1 MIAVTDAVSRFFAWW
16 LRELAACLP
25 DRLPRL
31 LQRKASILVV
41 TPDHDAAD
49 FALHRG
55 GRVRRLGR
63 MSLSTESPSR
73 RALSDFL
80 GSISSQY
87 SEIVLNVPAA
97 NVLRRSVTLPLEA
110 LENLRE
116 VLAFE
121 MDRHTPFKAS
131 EVAYDYRVTNTDTAA
146 RKIAVDLAVLPR
158 TMLERAA
165 SSLESLGL
173 AADRI
178 GVVDDHLAWDRSLN
192 FQLYDET
199 PHPAKAQRSLLPAL
213 AAVTAGLAAV
223 AWFLPLYFDQRAA
236 AIYEVRLEETRTAAL
251 QAESLKK
258 RLTMAMDLNRFVID
272 RRAAIPTITSLLADV
287 TDRLPDDAW
296 LIQFQLQ
303 DGKLTL
309 AGYAPSAAPLIALL
323 EASPLLTEVRFASP
337 VTPDPRTG
345 GENFNISASVTQ
357 DRGS

>member
-1 MIAVTDAVSRFFAWW
+1 
-16 LRELAACLP
+16 
-25 DRLPRL
+25 
-31 LQRKASILVV
+31 
-41 TPDHDAAD
+41 
-49 FALHRG
+49 
-55 GRVRRLGR
+55 
-63 MSLSTESPSR
+63 
-73 RALSDFL
+73 
-80 GSISSQY
+80 
-87 SEIVLNVPAA
+87 
-97 NVLRRSVTLPLEA
+97 
-110 LENLRE
+110 
-116 VLAFE
+116 
-121 MDRHTPFKAS
+121 
-131 EVAYDYRVTNTDTAA
+131 
-146 RKIAVDLAVLPR
+146 
-158 TMLERAA
+158 
-165 SSLESLGL
+165 
-173 AADRI
+173 
-178 GVVDDHLAWDRSLN
+178 
-192 FQLYDET
+192 
-199 PHPAKAQRSLLPAL
+199 LLPAL